1 MKKGLFTAAVIAA
14 MMMTQPVMAQEVVG
28 QTEEIVA
35 QTEETEQEDVPE
47 SPESDMAEEYEG
59 TSDSQVRLTVF
70 SGENNE
76 MPIVS
81 ADPTDKEVQQP
92 EKKIGWQT
100 EEGKTYYYDENGN
113 LKSIVKKTAF
123 ASKNEAL
130 LWIAKYDYSG
140 TNISVFDATSGDWD
154 TYIVG
159 SDGNLNKIVKAD
171 DVVETLEN
179 VWIDGGSA
187 PEV

>member
-1 MKKGLFTAAVIAA
+1 MFKLAYVDKAKIENSIAQQVI
-14 MMMTQPVMAQEVVG
+14 P
-28 QTEEIVA
+28 EESLIVTNSEA
-35 QTEETEQEDVPE
+35 KN
-47 SPESDMAEEYEG
+47 AEL
-59 TSDSQVRLTVF
+59 S
-70 SGENNE
+70 
-76 MPIVS
+76 
-81 ADPTDKEVQQP
+81 
-92 EKKIGWQT
+92 
-100 EEGKTYYYDENGN
+100 YYDEKGN

>member
-1 MKKGLFTAAVIAA
+1 MFKLAYVDKAKIENSIAQQVIL
-14 MMMTQPVMAQEVVG
+14 QESL
-28 QTEEIVA
+28 IV
-35 QTEETEQEDVPE
+35 TNNDNK
-47 SPESDMAEEYEG
+47 DAEL
-59 TSDSQVRLTVF
+59 S
-70 SGENNE
+70 
-76 MPIVS
+76 
-81 ADPTDKEVQQP
+81 
-92 EKKIGWQT
+92 
-100 EEGKTYYYDENGN
+100 YYDEKGN

>member
-1 MKKGLFTAAVIAA
+1 MFKLAYVDKAKIENSIAQQVI
-14 MMMTQPVMAQEVVG
+14 PQESL
-28 QTEEIVA
+28 IV
-35 QTEETEQEDVPE
+35 TNNDNK
-47 SPESDMAEEYEG
+47 DAEL
-59 TSDSQVRLTVF
+59 S
-70 SGENNE
+70 
-76 MPIVS
+76 
-81 ADPTDKEVQQP
+81 
-92 EKKIGWQT
+92 
-100 EEGKTYYYDENGN
+100 YYDEKGN

>member
-1 MKKGLFTAAVIAA
+1 MFKLAYVDKAKIENSIAQQVI
-14 MMMTQPVMAQEVVG
+14 PQESL
-28 QTEEIVA
+28 IV
-35 QTEETEQEDVPE
+35 TNNDNK
-47 SPESDMAEEYEG
+47 DAEL
-59 TSDSQVRLTVF
+59 S
-70 SGENNE
+70 
-76 MPIVS
+76 
-81 ADPTDKEVQQP
+81 
-92 EKKIGWQT
+92 
-100 EEGKTYYYDENGN
+100 YYDEKGN

-123 ASKNEAL
+123 ASQAEAL
-130 LWIAKYDYSG
+130 LWVAKYDYSG
-140 TNISVFDATSGDWD
+140 VNISIFDATSGDWD